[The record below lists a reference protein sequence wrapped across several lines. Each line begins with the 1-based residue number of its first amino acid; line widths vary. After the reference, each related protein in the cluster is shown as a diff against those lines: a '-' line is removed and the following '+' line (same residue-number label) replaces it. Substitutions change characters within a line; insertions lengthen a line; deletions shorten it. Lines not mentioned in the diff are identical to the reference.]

1 MTTMQQ
7 LQELPVQEKL
17 QNVGG
22 LWDSIAS
29 DAAALRPTPEQEKE
43 LDRRLDDLENNP
55 TEGRPWEEVRAEI
68 QSRL

>member
-7 LQELPVQEKL
+7 LQELPVKEKL

-29 DAAALRPTPEQEKE
+29 DAAALSPTPEQEKE
-43 LDRRLDDLENNP
+43 PDRRLDDLENNP